1 MWALGVSMLKS
12 LFLSLALREIDK
24 GETRSNA
31 VFSAA
36 ISLSFFV
43 LINFLSVLI
52 LGEFF
57 WGTLFIEINNLLFSP
72 KYYEVVVLLL
82 YFLAALTI
90 YNRYKNIDLAVL
102 EKKHQTSIG
111 KFMVYAA
118 FSGFVFVCSM
128 FLHI

>member
-1 MWALGVSMLKS
+1 MLKS

-31 VFSAA
+31 VFSAV

-52 LGEFF
+52 LGEVFL
-57 WGTLFIEINNLLFSP
+57 GTLFIEINNLLFSP
-72 KYYEVVVLLL
+72 KYYEVVALLL

-90 YNRYKNIDLAVL
+90 YKRYKNLDLTVL

-111 KFMVYAA
+111 KFMAYAV
-118 FSGFVFVCSM
+118 FSGFVFVCAM

>member
-1 MWALGVSMLKS
+1 MLKS
-12 LFLSLALREIDK
+12 LFLSLVLRAIDK

-52 LGEFF
+52 IGEFF

-72 KYYEVVVLLL
+72 KYYEVVALLL
-82 YFLAALTI
+82 YFLAAVTI
-90 YNRYKNIDLAVL
+90 YNRYKNLDATLL
-102 EKKHQTSIG
+102 KRHSIH
-111 KFMVYAA
+111 VW
-118 FSGFVFVCSM
+118 
-128 FLHI
+128 